1 MKLRTQ
7 KLVVFPLLV
16 LLGGAW
22 SLGGQAVA
30 ITPAPS
36 AIAAAQGQSSMTA
49 KIRQYLEQFGGSY
62 TKVSE
67 MAWTIPFQGKS
78 LKNYDVFVSTIP
90 NSDLVVIGVTMV
102 PKKNLKPSQDLYL
115 KLLKYN
121 NTADSVK
128 VGIDDDGDL
137 FMRADVNG
145 RTMDFQEFKEVV
157 EQVAAATDEL
167 HGQIKPSLGSD

>member
-16 LLGGAW
+16 LLGGAL
-22 SLGGQAVA
+22 SPGVQAVA
-30 ITPAPS
+30 ITPSPS
-36 AIAAAQGQSSMTA
+36 LLTAAQGQSSMAA

-67 MAWTIPFQGKS
+67 TAWTVPYQGKS

-90 NSDLVVIGVTMV
+90 NSDLVVIGVTIV

-128 VGIDDDGDL
+128 VGIDEDGDL

-167 HGQIKPSLGSD
+167 HNQIKPSLASD

>member
-1 MKLRTQ
+1 MKFQTSQR
-7 KLVVFPLLV
+7 VVLPLLIV
-16 LLGGAW
+16 LAGVWPPAV
-22 SLGGQAVA
+22 QATFVS
-30 ITPAPS
+30 TAPRV
-36 AIAAAQGQSSMTA
+36 IAAAQGQSSIVV

-67 MAWTIPFQGKS
+67 TAWTVPYQGKS
-78 LKNYDVFVSTIP
+78 LKNYDVFVSTVP
-90 NSDLVVIGVTMV
+90 NSDLVVIGVTMAT
-102 PKKNLKPSQDLYL
+102 KKNLKPSQDLYL

-121 NTADSVK
+121 NAADSVK

-137 FMRADVNG
+137 FLRADVNG

-167 HGQIKPSLGSD
+167 HSQVKAFLTPD